1 MKELTSVL
9 TRKGQVTVPLEVRRK
24 LGLERGDRV
33 AFIVDDDDVRIAA
46 RGSVVE
52 RTAGAFKSKR
62 PPFSAEQLRSE
73 AEQAMADAAL
83 ERMRS

>member
-1 MKELTSVL
+1 MKELTSVV

-33 AFIVDDDDVRIAA
+33 AFIVDDDTVRIAA

-52 RTAGAFKSKR
+52 RTAGAFKSKK
-62 PPFSAEQLRSE
+62 PSLSAEELRRE
-73 AEQAMADAAL
+73 AERAIAEAAL